1 MRWIR
6 LEWLG
11 IACLLGGL
19 AHAEELVPRQERLLG
34 IEVNLQPT
42 SPGQLV
48 LEDENGAFWLSADA
62 LASSRLKPAPDSRT
76 FQSQTFYRLSAL
88 PGVGFRIDETRQL
101 LVLTAAPDA
110 ILPGPGF
117 SLARPPL
124 TTTPASPGG
133 FLNYDF
139 FVRHGDSVRTQSAA
153 LEFGLFNRLGVGTQT
168 LLFNE
173 GDGFG
178 RGIRLET
185 RWQQDWPERLAS
197 LRLGDSVSGSA
208 SLFGGA
214 TRFAGIQYS
223 TNFATQPQRITSP
236 LQSVTGSAVLPSV
249 AEVYLNDNL
258 LLRQPVPPGQ
268 FSVTDIPT
276 ISGAGEITVVVRDL
290 LGREQILTQPFF
302 SSPILLAEG
311 LADFSFEIG
320 VERDNF
326 GTASADYGKPLAVAT
341 YRRGLSD
348 QFTGEFHA
356 AALDDLSVAGIGG
369 SGLMSR
375 FGVLGAALAASHA
388 QTGSGSQAT
397 LSYEYSGEP
406 FSFSTRHQW
415 SDSHYREIGLTGGLP
430 ARASDVFVGVQFG
443 HWGSVS
449 AGFIER
455 DVRAASDQSFWT
467 LSAQT
472 TLRGLGNSHGIGV
485 LLNYFQSL
493 EGPDNQAATLA
504 IIVPLGERTTASTQ
518 HKLTRSTETTHENY
532 VTLQQSPPAG
542 EGWGYRVQASD
553 VEAHLAGVAYKNQW
567 GSYGL
572 EFEQRRDS
580 DIANASVAG
589 ALAVLGG
596 RLLPTRRIDQSF
608 GLVDVPGFTDVRV
621 YADNQLMGVTDTS
634 GQLLLPDLRAYEPN
648 SIHLDHRD
656 LPLDSHIDN
665 LRLNAVPTFRAGQLV
680 RFQLARTR
688 PAMMTLMLA
697 DGNPLPVGAT
707 ITLNSTT
714 NEQSRYHVAGK
725 GGQVYLDNAT
735 PGAILE
741 ARYASGRCTLVIPP
755 LPDDDP
761 LPDLG
766 TQLCTAISP

>member
-1 MRWIR
+1 M
-6 LEWLG
+6 
-11 IACLLGGL
+11 ACLLAGL
-19 AHAEELVPRQERLLG
+19 AHAGSRQERLLG
-34 IEVNLQPT
+34 IEVNSQPA

-48 LEDENGAFWLSADA
+48 LQDDDGTLWLSAEA
-62 LASSRLKPAPDSRT
+62 LAASRLKPGSERST
-76 FQSQTFYRLSAL
+76 FQSQIFFPIHTL
-88 PGVGFRIDETRQL
+88 PGVRFRIDETRQL
-101 LVLTAAPDA
+101 LVLSAPPEA
-110 ILPGPGF
+110 MLPGPDF
-117 SLARPPL
+117 SLARKPMIA
-124 TTTPASPGG
+124 TPASPGG

-139 FVRHGDSVRTQSAA
+139 FVRHGDGIRTQSAA

-168 LLFNE
+168 MLFGE

-185 RWQQDWPERLAS
+185 RWQQDRPEQLAS

-236 LQSVTGSAVLPSV
+236 LQSVTGSAALPSV
-249 AEVYLNDNL
+249 AEIYVNNNL

-276 ISGAGEITVVVRDL
+276 ISGSGEISVVVRDL

-302 SSPILLAEG
+302 SSPVLLAED
-311 LADFSFEIG
+311 LADFSFEMGI
-320 VERDNF
+320 ERENF
-326 GTASADYGKPLAVAT
+326 GLTSADYGKLLAAAT

-348 QFTGEFHA
+348 TFTSEFHA
-356 AALDDLSVAGIGG
+356 AALDDLVVAGIGG
-369 SGLMSR
+369 SGLLSQY
-375 FGVLGAALAASHA
+375 GVLGAALAASRTDNGA
-388 QTGSGSQAT
+388 GRQAT
-397 LSYEYSGEP
+397 LSYEYSGGP

-415 SDSHYREIGLTGGLP
+415 SGEHYREIGLTDSLP
-430 ARASDVFVGVQFG
+430 ARASDAFVGMQFG

-518 HKLTRSTETTHENY
+518 HKLTRSADTTYENY
-532 VTLQQSPPAG
+532 FTLQQSPPAS

-572 EFEQRRDS
+572 EFEQQRGS
-580 DIANASVAG
+580 KITSASVAG
-589 ALAVLGG
+589 AVAILGG

-608 GLVDVPGFTDVRV
+608 GLVDVPDFPGIRV

-656 LPLDSHIDN
+656 LPLDSHVDS

-688 PAMMTLMLA
+688 PATMTLVLA
-697 DGNPLPVGAT
+697 DGRPLPVGAT
-707 ITLNSTT
+707 ISLKHTA

-741 ARYASGRCTLVIPP
+741 AHYAGGRCTLVIPP
-755 LPDDDP
+755 LPGDDP